1 MTSYRY
7 RSDSKECK
15 EKVNDL
21 NQTDVKSAKIIQTVK
36 QHVTEVQICTCS
48 FTEFF
53 FRLTDSRATVSPLQ
67 KPAIYSAQKSLQ
79 FWTKIPNFLTH
90 LVQIYDTK
98 NFWNI
103 LL

>member
-7 RSDSKECK
+7 RSDSNDCK

-36 QHVTEVQICTCS
+36 QHVTEVQICS

-53 FRLTDSRATVSPLQ
+53 LDWQTVELQ
-67 KPAIYSAQKSLQ
+67 FLPYKSLQ
-79 FWTKIPNFLTH
+79 FTVHKYRFNFGPKYLIFLH
-90 LVQIYDTK
+90 I
-98 NFWNI
+98 
-103 LL
+103 